1 MLRNGYQVNDGGYSV
16 SNLRFILGTQ
26 ATADSYKQWKIRAD
40 STMLTADSREEQSS
54 SSNDSSYFHR
64 FE

>member
-1 MLRNGYQVNDGGYSV
+1 MDSSWLNICFSFN
-16 SNLRFILGTQ
+16 LGTQ

-40 STMLTADSREEQSS
+40 STMLAADNRVEEQS
-54 SSNDSSYFHR
+54 SSNDSSYLHK